1 MLKKN
6 KIVAGMIVLISV
18 FGFALIRLYENQL
31 FSDPF
36 LAYFKSDYQNLP
48 IPEIDFSTYFLN
60 SFLRYFMNSILSLVV
75 IAALFQDKKIVK
87 FSSVLL
93 TIFFFIIFSLL
104 FLLLTLDENPSKM
117 TLFYLR
123 RFLIQ
128 PLFLLLF
135 IPGFYFHKKT
145 AQSL

>member
-1 MLKKN
+1 MLQKN
-6 KIVAGMIVLISV
+6 KIAAGIIVLISV
-18 FGFALIRLYENQL
+18 FGFAVIRLYENQL

-36 LAYFKSDYQNLP
+36 LDYFKNDYQNLP

-60 SFLRYFMNSILSLVV
+60 SFLRYFMNSVLSLVV

-93 TIFFFIIFSLL
+93 SIFFFIIFSLL
-104 FLLLTLDENPSKM
+104 FLLLTFDENPSKM

-145 AQSL
+145 TQSL